1 MKTISGESASVTT
14 EMGGPWNEATLPTS
28 LSNYKMED
36 TFNADEFGLFYQCLP
51 SKTYH
56 LSREKCSGG
65 KNRKVRL
72 TGMAAASATGEKLEM
87 FVIGKSKKPR
97 CFKNVKQLPC
107 RYRAQKKSWMTGVLF
122 EEWVRKLD
130 SSFRAQS
137 RKVTLLIDNCPAHPE
152 IKNLT
157 NIKLIFLPPNTTSF
171 LQPMDQGVIRCLN
184 THYRK
189 KVVRL
194 CIKAVE
200 SNKSLPEI
208 SIIQAMKH
216 LVSSWNA
223 VSKETIVN
231 CFKKSSISQS
241 NQQAAMNDDD
251 DPFKSLQEDLEKLHE
266 LNNDVIRPNL
276 SAESFAN
283 LDSEVVTSASFSND
297 DDIIAEVIE
306 GENEE
311 SEDDQDDQEST
322 PPTRPSTNE
331 DGLETLQNLSMF
343 NTRGDE
349 IRSLLL
355 NIESLLVRERI
366 DNLKQSVVTDFFKR
380 R

>member
-14 EMGGPWNEATLPTS
+14 EMTAPWNETTLPPL
-28 LSNYKMED
+28 LSNYKLD
-36 TFNADEFGLFYQCLP
+36 STFNADEFGFFYQCLP

-56 LSREKCSGG
+56 LFGEKCSEG
-65 KNRKVRL
+65 KNSKVRL
-72 TGMAAASATGEKLEM
+72 TGMAAASVTGEKLEM
-87 FVIGKSKKPR
+87 FVIGKPKMPR

-107 RYRAQKKSWMTGVLF
+107 RYRAQKKSWMSGVLF

-137 RKVTLLIDNCPAHPE
+137 KKVALLIDNYPAHPE
-152 IKNLT
+152 TKNLT
-157 NIKLIFLPPNTTSF
+157 NIDLIFLPPNTTSV
-171 LQPMDQGVIRCLN
+171 LQPVDHGVIRSLKA
-184 THYRK
+184 HYRK
-189 KVVRL
+189 KVVPL

-200 SNKSLPEI
+200 SNKPLPKI
-208 SIIQAMKH
+208 SILQAMKH

-231 CFKKSSISQS
+231 CFKKSNISQS
-241 NQQAAMNDDD
+241 NQQAALNDDDD

-266 LNNDVIRPNL
+266 LDNDAIQPNV
-276 SAESFAN
+276 SAESFAD

-297 DDIIAEVIE
+297 DDTIAEVTE

-311 SEDDQDDQEST
+311 SEDNQDDEEST

-331 DGLETLQNLSMF
+331 VEDALETLQDPLHVQYARRRNSLPCTEHGKLVSP
-343 NTRGDE
+343 RGD
-349 IRSLLL
+349 
-355 NIESLLVRERI
+355 
-366 DNLKQSVVTDFFKR
+366 
-380 R
+380 

>member
-14 EMGGPWNEATLPTS
+14 EMTAPWNEITLSTL
-28 LSNYKMED
+28 LSNYKLEG

-56 LSREKCSGG
+56 LSGEKCSGD
-65 KNRKVRL
+65 KNSKVRL

-97 CFKNVKQLPC
+97 CFQNLKQLPC
-107 RYRAQKKSWMTGVLF
+107 RYRAQKKCWMTGVLF
-122 EEWVRKLD
+122 DEWVRKLD
-130 SSFRAQS
+130 SFFRAQS
-137 RKVTLLIDNCPAHPE
+137 RKVAHLIDNCPAHPE

-157 NIKLIFLPPNTTSF
+157 NINLIFLLPNTTSV
-171 LQPMDQGVIRCLN
+171 LQPMDQGVVRSLKA
-184 THYRK
+184 HYRK

-200 SNKSLPEI
+200 SNKPLPKI
-208 SIIQAMKH
+208 SILQAMKH

-231 CFKKSSISQS
+231 CFKKSNISQS
-241 NQQAAMNDDD
+241 NHQAAVNDDD

-266 LNNDVIRPNL
+266 LDNDGIQPNL
-276 SAESFAN
+276 SVESLAD

-306 GENEE
+306 GENQ
-311 SEDDQDDQEST
+311 DDQDDEEST
-322 PPTRPSTNE
+322 PPTFPSTN
-331 DGLETLQNLSMF
+331 
-343 NTRGDE
+343 
-349 IRSLLL
+349 
-355 NIESLLVRERI
+355 
-366 DNLKQSVVTDFFKR
+366 
-380 R
+380 